1 VEHARKLHGDTRL
14 EFLVGDACNL
24 PFANASFDHS
34 LSMLVLQFVPKAD
47 VAIGEMR
54 RVTQSGGTV
63 AAATWDARG
72 GLTFLRM
79 IFDTAAVLDPEANR
93 IRARLLSQHL
103 TRPGDLTR
111 AWVDAG
117 LLNVIEDMVTI
128 RMDFASFA
136 DFWAPCE
143 GREGPIAGYIGALA
157 PDAKARLRELVQ
169 CAYLD
174 GESDGPRSYTATAL
188 VVKGTVP

>member
-1 VEHARKLHGDTRL
+1 
-14 EFLVGDACNL
+14 
-24 PFANASFDHS
+24 
-34 LSMLVLQFVPKAD
+34 MLVLQFVPKAD